1 MTRRTGKTYLTLPLA
16 ALLFGSCALLN
27 NNRQQTVAK
36 EEAKPA
42 ANDMEFIDGIAIARD
57 GKTSKHEYKGR
68 NTSPAVKNAPHAVNG
83 IEEARPW
90 QFKYAQLLDLPVE
103 DVVNEK
109 LYGFIEDW
117 WGTPYRLGGSSKT
130 GIDCSNFVNTLMA
143 TVFQISLAGNSIQLY
158 NQVQRLNKR
167 RDLQLGDLVF
177 FAINRKRR
185 ISHVGI
191 YLDNDRFVHA
201 SSSSGVVIS
210 DLREPYWVR
219 YYVGAGR
226 IQQGG

>member
-1 MTRRTGKTYLTLPLA
+1 MTRRPGKPYLALPLA
-16 ALLFGSCALLN
+16 ALLFGSCALLKPQ
-27 NNRQQTVAK
+27 QQTVAK

-42 ANDMEFIDGIAIARD
+42 GDIEFIDGIAIARD

-68 NTSPAVKNAPHAVNG
+68 NTTVKDVPFSVNG
-83 IEEARPW
+83 IENARPW

-109 LYGFIEDW
+109 LYGFIEEW

-130 GIDCSNFVNTLMA
+130 GIDCSNFVNTLMGA
-143 TVFQISLAGNSIQLY
+143 VFQVSLAGNSIQLY
-158 NQVQRLNKR
+158 SQVQHLKKR
-167 RDLQLGDLVF
+167 KDLQLGDLVF
-177 FAINRKRR
+177 FAINRRKR

-191 YLDNDRFVHA
+191 YLENDRFVHA
-201 SSSSGVVIS
+201 SSSAGVVIS

-219 YYVGAGR
+219 YYAGAGR
-226 IQQGG
+226 VN